1 MTKLPSLTGEQV
13 IKALSKAGFQVV
25 RQRGSHKYLKHSDNR
40 ATVVP
45 VHKGETIGP
54 GLLRKIIHDTEFSRE
69 EFLKLL

>member
-13 IKALSKAGFQVV
+13 IKTLNKAGFQVV

-54 GLLRKIIHDTEFSRE
+54 GLLRKIIHDTELSKE
-69 EFLKLL
+69 EFLKLI

>member
-13 IKALSKAGFQVV
+13 IRALNNAGFQVV
-25 RQRGSHKYLKHSDNR
+25 RQRGSHKYLKHPDNR

-54 GLLRKIIHDTEFSRE
+54 GLLRKIIHDTELSRD

>member
-13 IKALSKAGFQVV
+13 IKALCKAGFQVV

-45 VHKGETIGP
+45 VHKNETIGP
-54 GLLRKIIHDTEFSRE
+54 GLLRKIIHDTELSKE
-69 EFLKLL
+69 DFLGLL